1 MRVTEAQTRRTLM
14 SQITS
19 HRNDIEKYSSQVTTG
34 LKVTEPGDSKQSGT
48 ISRFN
53 ESYNRNE
60 SHIQRIAM
68 VRSFL
73 EYQEGIVSS
82 LSDYVVRAQE
92 LAEQGANE
100 TYSVQARKA
109 LSDEVFA
116 MRDSVVALANS
127 KYQGVYIY
135 GSSDDDDPPYDRVA
149 DYVPASGDLPDAR
162 YSFDAEY
169 GTDLT
174 KQVVITDSLTI
185 DVSTPGNKV
194 FDNLINSLERLG
206 RALSGYQTDVD
217 AEGKPTGTGEPYD
230 FEGDYKNAYKKQ
242 SQDIRECLD
251 LVNKASSEDIL
262 PEEASLAGR
271 LTRLDISDSI
281 LGITNTSTKEALSI
295 LQEVDIYEAASN
307 LMNAQTAIQAS
318 FTVTSKILRLTL
330 LDYI

>member
-1 MRVTEAQTRRTLM
+1 MRVTEAQTRRSM
-14 SQITS
+14 ISQITV
-19 HRNDIEKYSSQVTTG
+19 HRNDIEKYSNQVTSG

-60 SHIQRIAM
+60 SHIERIAM
-68 VRSFL
+68 VQSFL

-82 LSDYVVRAQE
+82 LSDYVIRAQE
-92 LAEQGANE
+92 LATQGANE
-100 TYSVQARKA
+100 TYGPESRKA
-109 LSDEVFA
+109 IADEVFA

-127 KYQGVYIY
+127 KYQDVYIY

-149 DYVPASGDLPDAR
+149 DYVPASGGLSDAR
-162 YSFDAEY
+162 YAFDAEY
-169 GTDLT
+169 GTELT
-174 KQVVITDSLTI
+174 KKVVITDSLTI

-194 FDNLINSLERLG
+194 FNNLIYSLERLG

-217 AEGKPTGTGEPYD
+217 ADGKPTGTGEPYD
-230 FEGDYKNAYKKQ
+230 FEGDYETAFTQQ
-242 SQDIRECLD
+242 SADIRECLD

-262 PEEASLAGR
+262 PEEASIAGR
-271 LTRLDISDSI
+271 LTRLDIARSI
-281 LGITNTSTKEALSI
+281 LGITNTSTKEALST

-307 LMNAQTAIQAS
+307 LVNAQTALNGS
-318 FTVTSKILRLTL
+318 FMVTSKILRMTL

>member
-1 MRVTEAQTRRTLM
+1 MRVTEAQTRRSMM
-14 SQITS
+14 SQITV
-19 HRNDIEKYSSQVTTG
+19 HRNDIEKYSNQVTSG

-60 SHIQRIAM
+60 SHIERIAM
-68 VRSFL
+68 VQSFL

-82 LSDYVVRAQE
+82 LSDYVIRAQE
-92 LAEQGANE
+92 LATQGANE
-100 TYSVQARKA
+100 TYGPESRKA
-109 LSDEVFA
+109 IADEVFA

-127 KYQGVYIY
+127 KYQDVYIY

-149 DYVPASGDLPDAR
+149 DYVPASGGLSDAR
-162 YSFDAEY
+162 YAFDAEY
-169 GTDLT
+169 GTELT
-174 KQVVITDSLTI
+174 KKVVITDSLTI

-194 FDNLINSLERLG
+194 FNNLIYSLERLG

-217 AEGKPTGTGEPYD
+217 ADGKPTGTGEPYD
-230 FEGDYKNAYKKQ
+230 FEGDYETAFKQ
-242 SQDIRECLD
+242 QSADIRECLD

-262 PEEASLAGR
+262 PEEASIAGR
-271 LTRLDISDSI
+271 LTRLDIARSI
-281 LGITNTSTKEALSI
+281 LGITNTSTKEALST

-307 LMNAQTAIQAS
+307 LVNAQTALNGS
-318 FTVTSKILRLTL
+318 FMVTSKILRMTL